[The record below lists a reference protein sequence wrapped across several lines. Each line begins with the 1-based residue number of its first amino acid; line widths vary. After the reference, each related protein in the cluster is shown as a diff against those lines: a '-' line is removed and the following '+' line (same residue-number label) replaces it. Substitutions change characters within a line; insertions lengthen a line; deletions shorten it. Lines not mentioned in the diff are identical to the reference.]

1 MVVLGGRSNS
11 AGDNVV
17 MEIYET
23 ETSEWRKFSSVQ
35 RFRSSIWAPDPKTI
49 FMHGGFENDAPNVP
63 TNTVMKLDMMSHVKG
78 HANLI
83 QKLEQ
88 AAV

>member
-11 AGDNVV
+11 ASDNIV

-35 RFRSSIWAPDPKTI
+35 RFRASIWSPEPQTI
-49 FMHGGFENDAPNVP
+49 FMYGGFENDAPNVP
-63 TNTVMKLDMMSHVKG
+63 TNTVMKLDM
-78 HANLI
+78 I
-83 QKLEQ
+83 
-88 AAV
+88 